1 MGAYDGIRSDIIYD
15 ERFKKTQWAADFNH
29 GLGTSL
35 STALMFNPAK
45 DAGQHDVE
53 KLVRS
58 WADSRGHA
66 VDSDWTKYYVHA
78 GQDDYAHGRDRTLST
93 LRADR

>member
-1 MGAYDGIRSDIIYD
+1 MSQAPAREYPCSAAVGAGCW
-15 ERFKKTQWAADFNH
+15 ECAEKNAKTY
-29 GLGTSL
+29 
-35 STALMFNPAK
+35 

-53 KLVRS
+53 KLVRA

-78 GQDDYAHGRDRTLST
+78 GQNDYEHGRDRTLSM